1 MKISVVIPMYNEASI
16 VQDAVRTLDRAMASY
31 FNEGEY
37 ELIFVSDG
45 STDDC
50 AAKAEAL
57 CGDIPALRVLQYTP
71 NRGKGC
77 AVRTGMLASK
87 GDFVLFTD
95 CDLAYGTEMI
105 YTFYQRFLESGAD
118 VVIGSRAIGDGYD
131 GYPFL
136 RKLMSKG
143 YLKLVSLL
151 AGFKHSDSQTGIKGF
166 SGQAAKLVF
175 SECEEDGFAF
185 DLEALMEADRQNLS
199 VEEVAVKVI
208 NHRESKIRP
217 IHDTVTMMRQ
227 VFVIRKREKQ
237 KRKAMKS

>member
-1 MKISVVIPMYNEASI
+1 MNISVVIPMYNEEAI
-16 VQDAVRTLDRAMASY
+16 VQDAVRTLDAAMAKY
-31 FNEGEY
+31 FDEGEY

-45 STDDC
+45 STDHC

-57 CGDIPALRVLQYTP
+57 YNEVPALRVLQYTP

-77 AVRTGMLASK
+77 AVRTGMLAAK

-105 YTFYQRFLESGAD
+105 HTFYQRFTECGAD
-118 VVIGSRAIGDGYD
+118 VLIGSRALGGYD

-136 RKLMSKG
+136 RKFMSKA
-143 YLKLVSLL
+143 YLKMVSVM

-166 SGQAAKLVF
+166 SGEAAKAIF
-175 SECEEDGFAF
+175 SECEEDGWAF
-185 DLEALMEADRQNLS
+185 DLEALMAADRKKLT
-199 VEEVAVKVI
+199 VEEVPVKII

-217 IHDTVTMMRQ
+217 IHDACVMMKR
-227 VFVIRKREKQ
+227 VMAIKKREKV
-237 KRKAMKS
+237 KRKATNG

>member
-1 MKISVVIPMYNEASI
+1 MKISVVIPMYNEETI
-16 VQDAVRTLDRAMASY
+16 VQDAVRALNETMAKY
-31 FNEGEY
+31 FQAGEY

-45 STDDC
+45 SSDDC

-57 CGDIPALRVLQYTP
+57 CGEIGALRVLQYKP

-77 AVRTGMLASK
+77 AVRTGMLAAK

-105 YTFYQRFLESGAD
+105 YTFYQRFIESGAD
-118 VVIGSRAIGDGYD
+118 LVIGSRALGGYD
-131 GYPFL
+131 GYPFM
-136 RKLMSKG
+136 RKMMSKA

-166 SGQAAKLVF
+166 SNGAAQAVF
-175 SECEEDGFAF
+175 SQCEEDGFAF
-185 DLEALMEADRQNLS
+185 DLEALMEADRQKLT
-199 VEEVAVKVI
+199 VEEVPVTII

-217 IHDTVTMMRQ
+217 IHDSVNMMRR
-227 VFVIRKREKQ
+227 VFAIRKREKN
-237 KRKAMKS
+237 KRKAMNG